1 MMLRVWFRHAP
12 CSQPDFMNIHFK
24 KYSIFGA
31 LILTLSS
38 SAMADLDPCARHIF
52 PDQSGKSE
60 ELVTYLVRVGAD
72 PGSIRHVAR
81 CELTSKTGKFDSSE
95 ACVVSARDRETG
107 RSILVLNG
115 DRGREALFA
124 LDYGNTEIDL
134 DGDISAKETRY
145 GPPYPFGRRDKT
157 VSSLQLDS
165 DSGRLKYLKREWVG
179 AFVRTPKTLSSVV
192 MKCSA
197 ISTQE

>member
-1 MMLRVWFRHAP
+1 
-12 CSQPDFMNIHFK
+12 MNMGFK

-38 SAMADLDPCARHIF
+38 SAMADMDPCARHLLAG
-52 PDQSGKSE
+52 QSGESE
-60 ELVTYLVRVGAD
+60 ELVTYLVRIGAD

-95 ACVVSARDRETG
+95 ACVVSARDQETG
-107 RSILVLNG
+107 RAILVLNG
-115 DRGREALFA
+115 DRGGEAVFA
-124 LDYGNTEIDL
+124 SDDRNTEIDL
-134 DGDISAKETRY
+134 DGDISAKETYY

-165 DSGRLKYLKREWVG
+165 DSGRLEYLKREWVG
-179 AFVRTPKTLSSVV
+179 AFVRFPETLSSAV